1 MNDDDARSRA
11 LALVE
16 LRPHGTGKG
25 VVEWLTRLCQAMSAE
40 FDLLAVTLIIGAPN
54 DRSAVIAANDPAR
67 ASFAEI
73 EFDVG
78 EGPAQDAWT
87 YGRPVLVPEL
97 GESQDGAWPG
107 YTVTAL
113 RGGIHAV
120 FAFPLQV
127 GAVRV
132 GVLTAFHDQP
142 RRLIG
147 DELNMCLTMAEV
159 ATQRLI
165 HHSSPASDGTP
176 DASLHGPIDH
186 RSEVYQ
192 AQGMVAVAL
201 GVTLMDALARMR
213 GRAFLSSQELID
225 VASDVVHNGLRLGD
239 DAPHGNQND
248 NNLGQEE

>member
-1 MNDDDARSRA
+1 MNDDDTRSRA

-16 LRPHGTGKG
+16 QRPHGPGEG
-25 VVEWLTRLCQAMSAE
+25 VVEWLTRLCQAVSAE
-40 FDLLAVTLIIGAPN
+40 FDLLAVTLTIGAPN
-54 DRSAVIAANDPAR
+54 DSSAVVAANDPAHT
-67 ASFAEI
+67 SYAEI
-73 EFDVG
+73 EFGVG

-87 YGRPVLVPEL
+87 YGRPVLVTEL
-97 GESQDGAWPG
+97 GGSQDGAWPG

-113 RGGIHAV
+113 RGGIHAI

-132 GVLTAFHDQP
+132 GVLTAYHDEP

-147 DELNMCLTMAEV
+147 DELNMCLTMAEL

-165 HHSSPASDGTP
+165 HHSGSSSDGSP
-176 DASLHGPIDH
+176 EEGLHGPIDH
-186 RSEVYQ
+186 RSEIYQ

-201 GVTLMDALARMR
+201 GITLMDALARMR
-213 GRAFLSSQELID
+213 GRAFISGHELID
-225 VASDVVHNGLRLGD
+225 VAFDIVHNGLKLGD
-239 DAPHGNQND
+239 DSPHGNRDD